1 MSRQGSN
8 PSLYLTSEVLIPLY
22 YKMLLDLRFN
32 FLFKE
37 KKTIK
42 IKIFNIN
49 LSSGGLINSNLL
61 SF

>member
-1 MSRQGSN
+1 MLGSGVRGFPKKIIYKNMSRQGSN

-42 IKIFNIN
+42 I
-49 LSSGGLINSNLL
+49 
-61 SF
+61 